1 LEDITVKIFH
11 PATGTPMDELF
22 TRYMYYLRAKE
33 GNKKTT
39 VEALRKFFE
48 RNKYQYLKN
57 DQTIHDL
64 KSLALFW
71 QNTTLESHMYFSEN
85 IRKKLFVLNYAP
97 NGMWQYITSVYYL
110 SRNIDGKLDESSFGK
125 FLDKI
130 TAFIFTYAITNPGVN
145 ALRSPIFE
153 EMINIINDLDVN
165 FENRKFSK
173 HQARSFFENYEFTNG
188 RPITRSLITWYAFT
202 FESQVLLQIN
212 ESFQLEHIFARKRQD
227 MEKSLLKASNL
238 ESLGNKVL
246 LEESINISASDYR
259 FEDKKKIY
267 SGEARRGS
275 NKNPTQIS
283 EINNFIQLDKFDEN
297 DIINRNQVIFNKFFE
312 FLRKEDLLVNE

>member
-1 LEDITVKIFH
+1 
-11 PATGTPMDELF
+11 MDELF

-48 RNKYQYLKN
+48 RNKYQYLKT
-57 DQTIHDL
+57 DQTIKDL

-71 QNTTLESHMYFSEN
+71 ESTVLENDDTFSED

-110 SRNIDGKLDESSFGK
+110 DRNADGKLEESSFAA

-130 TAFIFTYAITNPGVN
+130 TAFIFAYAITNPGVN
-145 ALRSPIFE
+145 ALRSPLFE
-153 EMINIINDLDVN
+153 ELINLIKGEPVS
-165 FENRKFSK
+165 FENRKFNEQ
-173 HQARSFFENYEFTNG
+173 QARSFFENFEFTNG
-188 RPITRSLITWYAFT
+188 RPITRSLITWYAYT
-202 FESQVLLQIN
+202 FKNQALLDTN
-212 ESFQLEHIFARKRQD
+212 KSFQIEHIFARKRQD
-227 MEKSLLKASNL
+227 MERSLTKQSNL

-267 SGEARRGS
+267 SGAQRRG
-275 NKNPTQIS
+275 KNQEPSQIA
-283 EINNFIQLDKFDEN
+283 EIQDIIELNEFDETA
-297 DIINRNQVIFNKFFE
+297 ILNRNQVILNKFFE
-312 FLRKEDLLVNE
+312 FLRNENLLVSE